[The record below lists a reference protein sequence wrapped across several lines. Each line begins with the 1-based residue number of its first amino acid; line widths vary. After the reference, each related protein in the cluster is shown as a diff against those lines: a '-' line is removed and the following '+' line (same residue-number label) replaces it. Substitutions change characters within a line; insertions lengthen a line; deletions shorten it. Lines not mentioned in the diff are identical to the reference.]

1 VTNGYK
7 PTGIDAHISRLREQ
21 QKAQHRQQRMAALS
35 AHMLNMR
42 SGWLLVRVEDGSP
55 ASVREAKLL
64 ADGTTVQL

>member
-1 VTNGYK
+1 
-7 PTGIDAHISRLREQ
+7 
-21 QKAQHRQQRMAALS
+21 MAALS